1 MYNEPVC
8 KDHTHPNFQLFQKYI
23 SSLANIIFGE
33 KKARRERGGGEEE
46 KEKEKER
53 VKLEDLKG
61 NHNKRMLM
69 I

>member
-33 KKARRERGGGEEE
+33 KKARREREREGE
-46 KEKEKER
+46 R
-53 VKLEDLKG
+53 
-61 NHNKRMLM
+61 KRKRKRKRE
-69 I
+69 